1 MHLAGRPVVA
11 EAESRKRGSAA
22 ELLGDWRAA
31 ERDLVAAQDAADVA
45 TLAATAAQVAVVA
58 AHETGEA
65 ARLGAEAAQR
75 AQMSAS
81 RTAEAAE
88 MTARAARRDQTSTAE
103 TLADSTR
110 AEKDAGDAYHD
121 AEREGFPKD

>member
-1 MHLAGRPVVA
+1 MA

-45 TLAATAAQVAVVA
+45 TAAAAAAQEAVVA
-58 AHETGEA
+58 ARETGEA
-65 ARLGAEAAQR
+65 ARLGAEAAHR
-75 AQMSAS
+75 AEESAR

-88 MTARAARRDQTSTAE
+88 VTARAAKREQASAEE
-103 TLADSTR
+103 TLLGSTQ
-110 AEKDAGDAYHD
+110 AEKTAGEAY
-121 AEREGFPKD
+121 REAQRQGFPKD